1 MRLRRTV
8 RVRARSEEFTP
19 DGWAAVTPA
28 PPTIS
33 GMSDV
38 AEANGTGTAGD
49 RTVTTEVAEIVLRH
63 RVPSRIAAGFP
74 GWAIERRA
82 ADTVLRRKGATAADL
97 HRALAEIGDLGL
109 ELESFRRLAPA

>member
-1 MRLRRTV
+1 MSLRRIV

-19 DGWAAVTPA
+19 DGCAAVTPA

-38 AEANGTGTAGD
+38 VEVNGTGTASDG
-49 RTVTTEVAEIVLRH
+49 TEIVEIVLRY
-63 RVPSRIAAGFP
+63 RIPSRIAAGFA
-74 GWAIERRA
+74 GWEIERRA
-82 ADTVLRRKGATAADL
+82 AETVLRRKGATVADL